1 MTNILS
7 NAQQRSDAF
16 RTLSRRNHLLGCLHL
31 TKNVEQIDSINRE
44 LDALSLNTKD
54 LIVRH

>member
-16 RTLSRRNHLLGCLHL
+16 RTIKRRNHLIVCLHL
-31 TKNVEQIDSINRE
+31 TKDAEKIDSINRE